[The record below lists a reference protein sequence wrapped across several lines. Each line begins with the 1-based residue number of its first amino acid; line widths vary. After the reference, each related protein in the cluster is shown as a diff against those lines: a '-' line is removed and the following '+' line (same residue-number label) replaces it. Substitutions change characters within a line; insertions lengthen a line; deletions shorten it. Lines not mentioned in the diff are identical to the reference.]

1 MKKTK
6 KITFCAMMA
15 ALACVFMLTSYFPY
29 LTYAI
34 PALSGLFIMV
44 NVIEYGC
51 KWGFIAYLSQAFRV
65 FFLSET
71 ESKLMYVFFFFFY
84 PIIKAL
90 TEKMRKPIL
99 EWVIKFAVFNC
110 AVLAVY
116 LLFSKVF
123 MIEMEDFGP
132 LGRYGAYILLAFGN
146 IVFVL
151 YDIAVSRMAMF
162 YLSIIKPK
170 LRF

>member
-51 KWGFIAYLSQAFRV
+51 KWGFISYLSSAFPV
-65 FFLSET
+65 FLLAET
-71 ESKLMYVFFFFFY
+71 ESKLMYVCFFGFY

-90 TEKMRKPIL
+90 TEKMR
-99 EWVIKFAVFNC
+99 
-110 AVLAVY
+110 
-116 LLFSKVF
+116 
-123 MIEMEDFGP
+123 
-132 LGRYGAYILLAFGN
+132 
-146 IVFVL
+146 
-151 YDIAVSRMAMF
+151 
-162 YLSIIKPK
+162 
-170 LRF
+170 